1 MTTKCGSKKEHQNNF
16 EFSFKLFKI
25 RRKQKSREKMPLKD
39 LLVVRII
46 VGVPIKIWTAAGAA
60 LLTCIIIYCFVGA
73 LIANALISATILCES

>member
-1 MTTKCGSKKEHQNNF
+1 
-16 EFSFKLFKI
+16 
-25 RRKQKSREKMPLKD
+25 MPLKD

-73 LIANALISATILCES
+73 LIANALISATILCKS